1 VQAARPRGDPG
12 YLMMV
17 RRLGLAAML
26 ILVAACGASA
36 AMPFKR
42 SISPV
47 GPPIFPIPV
56 QELSA
61 RQEAVQ
67 QILRDPTL
75 VARGPAEKFACKP
88 QQYFF
93 FLEHPDRAVLA
104 WRKLG
109 AKCVA
114 ITDKGG
120 GQFGWGDEFGS
131 DLSWETVHHDGSMRI
146 WYAHGKVRPAPMLPL
161 VPVELVLVMHHAET
175 PSAGGPAIEHH
186 ADLFLHTDSKTAL
199 VFARLM
205 GTSATKAAEQG
216 LTQLQ
221 LFFSALSWYLDQH
234 PDRAEKVMAELQ

>member
-1 VQAARPRGDPG
+1 
-12 YLMMV
+12 MMM
-17 RRLGLAAML
+17 RRIGLAGVVML
-26 ILVAACGASA
+26 LGVCGAPA

-42 SISPV
+42 SPATASA
-47 GPPIFPIPV
+47 PIFPIPIE
-56 QELSA
+56 ELSA
-61 RQEAVQ
+61 KQEAVQ
-67 QILRDPTL
+67 QVLRDPTL

-88 QQYFF
+88 EHYFY
-93 FLEHPDRAVLA
+93 FLEHPDRAVTA

-120 GQFGWGDEFGS
+120 GQFGWGDDLGS
-131 DLSWETVHHDGSMRI
+131 DLSWETVHHDPSMRI

-161 VPVELVLVMHHAET
+161 VPVELVLVMHHSET
-175 PSAGGPAIEHH
+175 PAVAGAAIEHR

-199 VFARLM
+199 LFARLM
-205 GTSATKAAEQG
+205 GTSTTKAAEQG

-234 PDRAEKVMAELQ
+234 PDRAQRIMAELK

>member
-1 VQAARPRGDPG
+1 VVGAA
-12 YLMMV
+12 
-17 RRLGLAAML
+17 
-26 ILVAACGASA
+26 GATA
-36 AMPFKR
+36 AMPFTR
-42 SISPV
+42 SQAPAS
-47 GPPIFPIPV
+47 PPIFPIPV

-88 QQYFF
+88 EHYYF
-93 FLEHPDRAVLA
+93 FLEHPDRAVTA

-114 ITDKGG
+114 ITDRGS

-131 DLSWETVHHDGSMRI
+131 DLSWETVHHDPNMRI
-146 WYAHGKVRPAPMLPL
+146 WYAHGKVRPAPLLPL
-161 VPVELVLVMHHAET
+161 VNVELVLVMHHAET
-175 PSAGGPAIEHH
+175 PSASGSAIEHH
-186 ADLFLHTDSKTAL
+186 AELFLHTDSKTAL
-199 VFARLM
+199 LFARLM
-205 GTSATKAAEQG
+205 GTSTTKAAEQG

-234 PDRAEKVMAELQ
+234 PDRAEKLMRELE